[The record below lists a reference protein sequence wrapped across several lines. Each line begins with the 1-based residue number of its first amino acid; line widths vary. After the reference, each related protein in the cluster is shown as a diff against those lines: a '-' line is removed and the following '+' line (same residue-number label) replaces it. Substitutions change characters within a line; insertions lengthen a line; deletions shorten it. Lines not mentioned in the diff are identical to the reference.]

1 MSGGIV
7 AQTIPNTIV
16 NQQQQQLI
24 IPNFQTTRLIHP
36 QPAIS
41 GQQQTQKL
49 STVQTTSQ
57 PVLPARPIAQIP
69 MVTVNKTIQNPQ
81 PGNVMTVQQQA
92 SLLQQTGKTQAIKS
106 QQPLVSQVQLQNSKG
121 LSQVTF
127 TINTQAAGQVRLN
140 PVIQTNKMIPNRS
153 PSTLL
158 IRPPISRIPST
169 QGQLQMPAKLT
180 QQSVAQPS
188 FLVQSPIN
196 RLPSQGIK
204 THIIENPK
212 KNQTTQFMILSQ
224 NKNLVPINTVVQQKE
239 MSNIPTPVA
248 EYNTVMTDPTK
259 KIEMLPIEIKDQ
271 TLLDNCAILPINEKS
286 LIPQVVTT
294 GGNTDITV
302 IDSGKNSAIVVNQ
315 LNEIKNAKEDTLN
328 SNGSNE
334 CHIILDIKEKESTEN
349 IEIIENSVNE
359 KTVSVNEL
367 DVSKVNVEICKEPAD
382 EIIKESMDDVKS
394 NEQILDDTHIT
405 VENEMST
412 IKTEN
417 NVSSN
422 DSTENS
428 ANIVKKEANE
438 ISMEIDEGNVKTEN
452 IDEEKKETSKDVAD
466 YEALTWKDGVG
477 TLEGSDLK
485 VIFELIFSGQAW
497 YYCDYSNF
505 SMVENTPFSPFLQK

>member
-127 TINTQAAGQVRLN
+127 TINTPAAGQVRLN

-239 MSNIPTPVA
+239 TSNIPTPVA
-248 EYNTVMTDPTK
+248 EYNTVVTDPTK

-315 LNEIKNAKEDTLN
+315 INEIKNAKEDTLN

-394 NEQILDDTHIT
+394 NEQILDDTYIT

-438 ISMEIDEGNVKTEN
+438 ISMETEN
-452 IDEEKKETSKDVAD
+452 IDEEKKETSKDVAK

-485 VIFELIFSGQAW
+485 VIFQLICSGQAW
-497 YYCDYSNF
+497 YYCHYSNF
-505 SMVENTPFSPFLQK
+505 SPFSPFLQK